1 MIYGPTGQVVWNVKI
16 DPVLVLALVEELHKA
31 NHATFVFTETRCL
44 LVNEEKG
51 GKDWLSIAS
60 QYDKACEDYVA
71 RREETLEQIRKGE
84 MDIIKVTVCADSSN
98 VDGRVGCHF
107 CSTVAEHSP

>member
-1 MIYGPTGQVVWNVKI
+1 MHSVIYGPTGKVVWNVKI
-16 DPVLVLALVEELHKA
+16 DADLVLSLVDQLHKA

-60 QYDKACEDYVA
+60 QYDKAVEDYVSK
-71 RREETLEQIRKGE
+71 REETLEQIRTGD
-84 MDIIKVTVCADSSN
+84 MDIIKATVCANPDN
-98 VDGRVGCHF
+98 VDSELHL
-107 CSTVAEHSP
+107 SPCFFNTH